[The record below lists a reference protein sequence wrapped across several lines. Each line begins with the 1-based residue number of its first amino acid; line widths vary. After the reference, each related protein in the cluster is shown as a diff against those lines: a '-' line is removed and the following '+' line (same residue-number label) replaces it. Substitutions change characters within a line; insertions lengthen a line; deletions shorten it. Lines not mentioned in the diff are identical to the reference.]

1 MNNLLHLLIITILF
15 CIYKGKITIISP
27 PTLSNRFGGKSIPA
41 SYGNFGKISYGFSSR
56 GKIIYNSEAQDND
69 PDYACKEE
77 AINIEK
83 NPLTEVDLY
92 PIVLVKEGN
101 CSFVQMT
108 RNIQK
113 AGGFMS
119 IIISKD
125 VETSEK
131 IKKLSIKDDGSANDI
146 VIPTTV
152 ISKQDGKIIEEFI
165 KGNTGQSIILEVQ
178 FNYRKSDKVSLDLY
192 MDTTNQEAYSFL
204 SNFLSFYR
212 LIKDE
217 LEFTP
222 HFIAHQLEGLT
233 EESKQNNCI
242 SNGKYCVEPYPLSES
257 NNGKSLL
264 LESLFQ
270 MCIYKL
276 SSNKKETS
284 TYFPELFMIFAGNYL
299 SLCSFE
305 DAYEKKC
312 GTEILLEY
320 GITVSQLEKCIA
332 GTFGEEVIT
341 EEMTKKENSYFE
353 GELKSE
359 KSYIVT
365 YSPTVVVNNKKIHG
379 SINVLKIIE
388 IICQS
393 FNKEPQGCIDFHGPH
408 EKSTPKFGWVSITL
422 IIIGIIAINIIIVI
436 LCRKYIIK
444 RVSARVEINELDL
457 DGRINAVV
465 SNYFALKEP
474 GEK

>member
-1 MNNLLHLLIITILF
+1 MNNLLYLLIISILF
-15 CIYKGKITIISP
+15 SIYSGKITIISP
-27 PTLSNRFGGKSIPA
+27 PTLSNSFGGKSIPA

-56 GKIIYNSEAQDND
+56 GKIIYNSEAQDQD
-69 PDYACKEE
+69 PDYACKEG

-83 NPLTEVDLY
+83 IPLIEFDLY

-125 VETSEK
+125 VETSEN

-146 VIPTTV
+146 LIPTTV

-178 FNYRKSDKVSLDLY
+178 FNYRKSDKVSLEIY

-204 SNFLSFYR
+204 SNFLSFYK

-217 LEFTP
+217 LDFTP
-222 HFIAHQLEGLT
+222 HFIAHQLEGLS

-242 SNGKYCVEPYPLSES
+242 SSGKYCSEPFPLSES
-257 NNGKSLL
+257 NNGKNLL

-270 MCIYKL
+270 MCIHKL
-276 SSNKKETS
+276 SSNKQETS
-284 TYFPELFMIFAGNYL
+284 IYSPELFMIFAGNYL
-299 SLCSFE
+299 TLCSFE

-320 GITVSQLEKCIA
+320 GLSIGQLEKCIA
-332 GTFGEEVIT
+332 ETFGEEDIT

-353 GELKSE
+353 KEIKNE
-359 KSYIVT
+359 KSFIVSH
-365 YSPTVVVNNKKIHG
+365 SPTVAVNGKKIHG
-379 SINVLKIIE
+379 AINVLKIFE

-393 FNKEPQGCIDFHGPH
+393 FNKEPQGCIDFHNPP
-408 EKSTPKFGWVSITL
+408 EKSIQKLGWVPITL
-422 IIIGIIAINIIIVI
+422 IIIGIIAINIIIVF

-444 RVSARVEINELDL
+444 RVNARVEINELDL
-457 DGRINAVV
+457 DGRINTVV